1 MISDRDIIQDETTYG
16 DNRRRLSVRALLR
29 NIILIGQLSRTTT
42 RNELLAAYD
51 LSREGEASLY
61 RLTPRGFL
69 TERELKASDVEALSL
84 AERVAFLK
92 GASLLLGDRLRRG
105 GDCICN
111 MQAIVILPVAAYAS
125 ILREDVVLARKLW
138 KTFANIP
145 RLCAEKLQ
153 LRRHDDEEGQ
163 VDLRRRSFDDFIR
176 ELTAKT
182 HVGFDADESRLG
194 VLAADQVE
202 QAYRLSGH
210 RLRNGLQIYNK
221 NTILTP

>member
-16 DNRRRLSVRALLR
+16 DNRRRISVRALLR
-29 NIILIGQLSRTTT
+29 NIILIGQLSRTAT
-42 RNELLAAYD
+42 RTELLAAYD

-69 TERELKASDVEALSL
+69 AERELKASDVEALSL

-153 LRRHDDEEGQ
+153 LRRNDGEEGQ
-163 VDLRRRSFDDFIR
+163 VDLRRRSFDDFIQ

-182 HVGFDADESRLG
+182 HVGFAADESRLG
-194 VLAADQVE
+194 ALAADQIE
-202 QAYRLSGH
+202 QAYRLSSH
-210 RLRNGLQIYNK
+210 RLRNGL
-221 NTILTP
+221 

>member
-16 DNRRRLSVRALLR
+16 DKRRRLSVRALLR

-42 RNELLAAYD
+42 RTELLASYD
-51 LSREGEASLY
+51 LSRDGEASLH

-69 TERELKASDVEALSL
+69 AERELKASDVEALSL

-92 GASLLLGDRLRRG
+92 GASLLLGDRLRNG

-125 ILREDVVLARKLW
+125 ILREDIILARKLW

-153 LRRHDDEEGQ
+153 LRRNDDEEGQ
-163 VDLRRRSFDDFIR
+163 VDLRKRTFDEFIQ
-176 ELTAKT
+176 ELTGMEYE
-182 HVGFDADESRLG
+182 GFNADEHRLG
-194 VLAADQVE
+194 VLAADRIE

-210 RLRNGLQIYNK
+210 RLGDDR
-221 NTILTP
+221 

>member
-1 MISDRDIIQDETTYG
+1 MISDRDIIQDDTTYG

-29 NIILIGQLSRTTT
+29 NIILIGQLSRTAT
-42 RNELLAAYD
+42 RTELLAAYD

-69 TERELKASDVEALSL
+69 AERELKASDVEALSL

-92 GASLLLGDRLRRG
+92 GASLLLGDRLRDG

-125 ILREDVVLARKLW
+125 ILREDVILARKLW

-145 RLCAEKLQ
+145 RLCAERLGA
-153 LRRHDDEEGQ
+153 RRDDEEGKF
-163 VDLRRRSFDDFIR
+163 DLRRRSFDEFIQ
-176 ELTAKT
+176 ELTAT
-182 HVGFDADESRLG
+182 GHVGFNADEPRLG
-194 VLAADQVE
+194 VLAADRIE
-202 QAYRLSGH
+202 QAYRLSSH
-210 RLRNGLQIYNK
+210 RLRNGL
-221 NTILTP
+221 

>member
-1 MISDRDIIQDETTYG
+1 MISDRDIIQGETTYG

-42 RNELLAAYD
+42 RTELLASYD
-51 LSREGEASLY
+51 LSREGEASLH

-69 TERELKASDVEALSL
+69 AERELKASDVEALSL

-92 GASLLLGDRLRRG
+92 GASLLLGDRLRNG

-125 ILREDVVLARKLW
+125 ILREDVILARKLW

-153 LRRHDDEEGQ
+153 LRRNDDEGH
-163 VDLRRRSFDDFIR
+163 VDLRKRTFDGFIQ
-176 ELTAKT
+176 ELTGMG
-182 HVGFDADESRLG
+182 HEGFNADEPRLG
-194 VLAADQVE
+194 VLAADQIE

-210 RLRNGLQIYNK
+210 RVRNGL
-221 NTILTP
+221 

>member
-1 MISDRDIIQDETTYG
+1 MISDRDIIQGETTYG

-42 RNELLAAYD
+42 RTELLASYD
-51 LSREGEASLY
+51 LSREGEASLH

-69 TERELKASDVEALSL
+69 AERELKASDVEALSL

-92 GASLLLGDRLRRG
+92 GASLLLGDRLRNG

-125 ILREDVVLARKLW
+125 ILREDVILARKLW

-153 LRRHDDEEGQ
+153 LRRNDDEGQ
-163 VDLRRRSFDDFIR
+163 VDLRRRSFDDFIQ
-176 ELTAKT
+176 ELTGMG
-182 HVGFDADESRLG
+182 HEGFNADEPRLG
-194 VLAADQVE
+194 VLAADQIE

-210 RLRNGLQIYNK
+210 RLGDDR
-221 NTILTP
+221 

>member
-16 DNRRRLSVRALLR
+16 DNRRRISVRALLR
-29 NIILIGQLSRTTT
+29 NIILIGQLSRTAT
-42 RNELLAAYD
+42 RTELLAAYD
-51 LSREGEASLY
+51 LSRKGEASLY

-69 TERELKASDVEALSL
+69 AERELKASDVEALSL

-111 MQAIVILPVAAYAS
+111 MQAIVILPVAAYSS
-125 ILREDVVLARKLW
+125 ILREDVILARKLW
-138 KTFANIP
+138 KAFANIP

-153 LRRHDDEEGQ
+153 LRRNDDEGQ
-163 VDLRRRSFDDFIR
+163 VDLRRRSFDDFIQ
-176 ELTAKT
+176 ELTGMEYE
-182 HVGFDADESRLG
+182 GFNADEPRLG
-194 VLAADQVE
+194 VLAADRIE

-210 RLRNGLQIYNK
+210 RLGDDR
-221 NTILTP
+221 

>member
-16 DNRRRLSVRALLR
+16 DNRRRISVRALLR
-29 NIILIGQLSRTTT
+29 NIILIGQLSRTAT
-42 RNELLAAYD
+42 RTELLAAYD
-51 LSREGEASLY
+51 LSRKGEASLY

-69 TERELKASDVEALSL
+69 AERELKASDVEALSL

-153 LRRHDDEEGQ
+153 LRRNDDEEGQ
-163 VDLRRRSFDDFIR
+163 VDLRRRSFDDFIQ
-176 ELTAKT
+176 ELTAKA

-194 VLAADQVE
+194 ALAADQIE
-202 QAYRLSGH
+202 QAYRLSSH
-210 RLRNGLQIYNK
+210 RLRNGL
-221 NTILTP
+221 

>member
-1 MISDRDIIQDETTYG
+1 MISINDIIQDNETRG
-16 DNRRRLSVRALLR
+16 ELRLRLSVRAVLR
-29 NIILIGQLSRTTT
+29 NLILIGQLPRSMTRT
-42 RNELLAAYD
+42 ELLATYD

-61 RLTPRGFL
+61 RLTPRGFFA
-69 TERELKASDVEALSL
+69 ERELKASDVEALSL

-92 GASLLLGDRLRRG
+92 GASLLLGDRLRNG

-125 ILREDVVLARKLW
+125 ILREDVILARKLW

-153 LRRHDDEEGQ
+153 LRRNDDEGQ
-163 VDLRRRSFDDFIR
+163 VDLRRRSFDDFIQ
-176 ELTAKT
+176 ELTGMG
-182 HVGFDADESRLG
+182 HEGFNADEPRLG
-194 VLAADQVE
+194 VLAADQIE

-210 RLRNGLQIYNK
+210 RLGDDR
-221 NTILTP
+221 

>member
-1 MISDRDIIQDETTYG
+1 MISDRDIIHDETTSG

-29 NIILIGQLSRTTT
+29 HVILLGQLSRTTT
-42 RNELLAAYD
+42 RAELLAAYD
-51 LSREGEASLY
+51 LSREGQASLY

-69 TERELKASDVEALSL
+69 AERELKASDVEALSL
-84 AERVAFLK
+84 AERAAFLR
-92 GASLLLGDRLRRG
+92 GASLLLGDRLRKG
-105 GDCICN
+105 GDCICS

-153 LRRHDDEEGQ
+153 LRRNDDEQGRI
-163 VDLRRRSFDDFIR
+163 DLRKRTFDGFVR
-176 ELTAKT
+176 ELTAKN
-182 HVGFDADESRLG
+182 HGDLDADESRLG
-194 VLAADQVE
+194 VLAADQIE

-210 RLRNGLQIYNK
+210 RLRNGL
-221 NTILTP
+221 

>member
-16 DNRRRLSVRALLR
+16 DDRRRLSVRALLR

-42 RNELLAAYD
+42 RTELLASYD
-51 LSREGEASLY
+51 LSREGEASLH

-69 TERELKASDVEALSL
+69 AERELKASDVEELSL
-84 AERVAFLK
+84 AERVAFIK
-92 GASLLLGDRLRRG
+92 GGSLLLGDRLRNG

-153 LRRHDDEEGQ
+153 LRRNDDEEGQ
-163 VDLRRRSFDDFIR
+163 VDLRRRSFDEFIQ

-194 VLAADQVE
+194 VLAADQIE

-210 RLRNGLQIYNK
+210 RLGDDR
-221 NTILTP
+221 

>member
-1 MISDRDIIQDETTYG
+1 MISDRDIIQGETTYG

-29 NIILIGQLSRTTT
+29 NIILIGQLSRTAT
-42 RNELLAAYD
+42 RTELLAAYD

-69 TERELKASDVEALSL
+69 AERELKASDVEALSL

-153 LRRHDDEEGQ
+153 LRRYDEEGQ
-163 VDLRRRSFDDFIR
+163 VDLRRRSFDDFIQ

-194 VLAADQVE
+194 ALAADQIE

-210 RLRNGLQIYNK
+210 RVRNGL
-221 NTILTP
+221 

>member
-42 RNELLAAYD
+42 RTELLAAYD
-51 LSREGEASLY
+51 LSREGEASLH

-69 TERELKASDVEALSL
+69 AERELQASDVEALSL
-84 AERVAFLK
+84 TERVAFLK
-92 GASLLLGDRLRRG
+92 GASLLLGDRLRNG

-125 ILREDVVLARKLW
+125 ILREDVILARKLW

-153 LRRHDDEEGQ
+153 LRRNDDEEGQ
-163 VDLRRRSFDDFIR
+163 VDLRKRTFDGFIQ
-176 ELTAKT
+176 ELTGMGDE
-182 HVGFDADESRLG
+182 GFNVDEPRLG
-194 VLAADQVE
+194 VLAADQIE
-202 QAYRLSGH
+202 QAYRLSNH
-210 RLRNGLQIYNK
+210 RQRNGL
-221 NTILTP
+221 

>member
-29 NIILIGQLSRTTT
+29 NIILIGQLSRTAT
-42 RNELLAAYD
+42 RTELLAAYD
-51 LSREGEASLY
+51 LSREGEASLH

-69 TERELKASDVEALSL
+69 AERELKASDVEALSL

-105 GDCICN
+105 ADCICN

-125 ILREDVVLARKLW
+125 ILREAVVLARRLC

-153 LRRHDDEEGQ
+153 LHRNDDEEGQ
-163 VDLRRRSFDDFIR
+163 IDLRKRNFDGFIQ

-182 HVGFDADESRLG
+182 HVGFDADESQLG
-194 VLAADQVE
+194 ALAADQIE
-202 QAYRLSGH
+202 QAYRLSSH
-210 RLRNGLQIYNK
+210 RLRNGL
-221 NTILTP
+221 